1 VNGMQWFAP
10 RTGDIPLRSRAVS
23 GAFLLVVISAVSV
36 TGFETVRLAIVS
48 HLADTRDVGRLQ
60 RALALDAGN
69 PEIVRRL
76 GLAYFYSSESP
87 DTFRG
92 LDYLRQAAEL
102 SKYGA
107 PYWADYGRACDSVAN
122 LECAGRAL
130 ERAVQLGPTTPR
142 YHWLLA
148 NYYIRSDQ
156 PDKAMKEFRTLLRL
170 DPDEYAQRTLRVCLK
185 AFDNPDEIFRKVLTD
200 DATPD
205 LRLTYAELLCD
216 TGRADSAGQIWS
228 DIAAKRVAFP
238 FSLAAPYLLRLFNLQ
253 RYEAA
258 EKVWRDLE
266 RLGVVRRPADE
277 EPGNLIFNG
286 GFEQPPLDAGFDWI
300 DRDLPYL
307 AVDFADSRAYQGR
320 RCLRLD
326 FTVPRNE
333 DYQPVYTFAPVEPGL
348 PYRLQFYARSENIES
363 DSGPR
368 LRVFDPMCQSCLD
381 VASEMTVGTMPWHPL
396 GVTFTTGPQT
406 RVVQVD
412 LWRPRGRTFPTA
424 ISGTFWLDAVSL
436 QAAAPSSPQ
445 EHK

>member
-1 VNGMQWFAP
+1 MQWLAP
-10 RTGDIPLRSRAVS
+10 HAGDVPLRSRAVS
-23 GAFLLVVISAVSV
+23 GAFLLVVISVV
-36 TGFETVRLAIVS
+36 CLTGFETVRLAIIS
-48 HLADTRDVGRLQ
+48 HLADTSDVGRLQ

-69 PEIVRRL
+69 PEIARRL
-76 GLAYFYSSESP
+76 GLAYFYSMESV
-87 DTFRG
+87 DTSRG

-102 SKYGA
+102 NTYRA
-107 PYWADYGRACDSVAN
+107 LYWADYGRSCDSVAN

-130 ERAVQLGPTTPR
+130 ERAVQLAPTTPR

-148 NYYIRSDQ
+148 NHYIRSDQ
-156 PDKAMKEFRTLLRL
+156 PDKAMEEFATLLRL
-170 DPDEYAQRTLRVCLK
+170 DPDGYAQRALRVCLK
-185 AFDNPDEIFRKVLTD
+185 AFDNPDEIFRKVVTD
-200 DATPD
+200 SATPD
-205 LRLTYAELLCD
+205 LKLLYAELLCD

-228 DIAAKRVAFP
+228 DMAAKSAAFP
-238 FSLAAPYLLRLFNLQ
+238 FSLAAPYLARLFNLQ

-258 EKVWRDLE
+258 ENVWRDLE
-266 RLGVVRRPADE
+266 RLGIVRRSADE
-277 EPGNLIFNG
+277 DQGNLIFNG

-333 DYQPVYTFAPVEPGL
+333 EYQPVYTFAPVEPGR

-381 VASEMTVGTMPWHPL
+381 VASEMTVGTTPWHPL
-396 GVTFTTGPQT
+396 GVTFTAGPQT
-406 RVVQVD
+406 KVVQVD
-412 LWRPRGRTFPTA
+412 LWRPRGRTFPTE
-424 ISGTFWLDAVSL
+424 ISGNFWLDAVSL
-436 QAAAPSSPQ
+436 QVAAPSSPP
-445 EHK
+445 ENK